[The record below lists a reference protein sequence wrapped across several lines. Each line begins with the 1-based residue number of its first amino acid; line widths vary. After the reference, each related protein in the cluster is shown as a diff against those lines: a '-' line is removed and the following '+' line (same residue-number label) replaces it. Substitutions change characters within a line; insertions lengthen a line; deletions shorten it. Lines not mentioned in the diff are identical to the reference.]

1 MKKAAKISK
10 RELKLTYSID
20 IARCVMNFLICSVL
34 CAGGSEWLNA
44 AGVIALITALIP
56 IVSKRFYY
64 KDEYTA
70 RAADTVITVYRV
82 LLSALLL
89 YGIDFFLIA

>member
-1 MKKAAKISK
+1 MKKTAEIGK

-20 IARCVMNFLICSVL
+20 IALCVMNFLVCSVL

-56 IVSKRFYY
+56 IVSRRFYY
-64 KDEYTA
+64 KDKYTS
-70 RAADTVITVYRV
+70 RAACTSMTVYRV
-82 LLSALLL
+82 LLAVLLL